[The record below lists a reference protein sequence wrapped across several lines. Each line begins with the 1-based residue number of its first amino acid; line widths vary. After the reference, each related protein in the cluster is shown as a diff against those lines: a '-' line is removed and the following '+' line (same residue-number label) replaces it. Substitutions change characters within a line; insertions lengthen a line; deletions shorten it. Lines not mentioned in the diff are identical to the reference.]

1 METRAKITVKGVVQG
16 VGFRPFIHRLAEEF
30 GLRGWVKN
38 TTAGVVMEV
47 EGGKRNVREF
57 YEEITLRKPP
67 PAQIKEKKIIY
78 QPTRGSQSFTI
89 KESTSHQ
96 KKEVLISPDIAFCHE
111 CLKELRDSSDRRNQ
125 YPFINCTNCGPRFT
139 IIKNLPYDRPLTTMR
154 KFRMCPI
161 CQKEYKDIS
170 WRRYHAEPNACPQ
183 CGPEIELIK
192 SRKSGKKEIGS
203 IRYSGYN
210 FKGLEALQATVELL
224 KKGKIVAIKGL
235 GGFHLACDATNGVAV
250 ERLRKRKGRPYKP
263 FAIMVSDIETA
274 RKHCLVSQQEEELFS
289 GWQKPI
295 ILLKKRKDSKIS
307 DLVAPNNNC
316 LGVMLPYTPLHYL
329 LFRSVSS
336 CLSALVMTSANLS
349 DQPIEINNQEA
360 IDNLSHIA
368 DYFLIHNRDIY
379 NRCDDSIVEIF
390 SREPILIRRA
400 RAYVPSPVE
409 LDSKVASILACGA
422 ELKNTFCL
430 TKENYAFV
438 SQYIGDLKDY
448 KTLQYYEQMLQRFE
462 KLFGIS
468 PKIVA
473 HDLHPDYLSTQYALN
488 ITRRRP
494 KIMRIPVQHHH
505 AHIVSCLAENKVKGR
520 VIGVAFDGI
529 GYGPDGNIWGGEFL
543 VADCR
548 DFQRIAQ
555 LKYLP
560 LPGGDKAVDEPWRM
574 AVSLLVETFGK
585 RIPHIDFTDRWKKK
599 IPIILGMIEKRINS
613 PLTSSMGRFFDG
625 VSSLLGICD
634 VNTYEGQAAM
644 ELESA
649 AQQLSSSSGNLLTQ
663 NYRYEIQEEKGT
675 FIVEP
680 AWIVRG
686 IVEDLQRSVPKSV
699 IAAKFHNS
707 IADIIKE
714 VSLKIKERTGISRVA
729 FSGGVFQNRLLL
741 GLALRKLTERG
752 FICYYQ
758 KKVPSNDGG
767 VSLGQAIIANE
778 IVKKQK
784 RGQSHFLL

>member
-1 METRAKITVKGVVQG
+1 METRAKITVKGIVQG
-16 VGFRPFIHRLAEEF
+16 VGFRPFVHRLAEEF
-30 GLRGWVKN
+30 ELKGSVKN
-38 TTAGVVMEV
+38 TTVGVIIEV
-47 EGGKRNVREF
+47 EGNKRNLKEF
-57 YEEITLRKPP
+57 YDQITIRKPP
-67 PAQIKEKKIIY
+67 PARIKEKKIVY
-78 QPTRGSQSFTI
+78 QGPRGSRSFII

-96 KKEVLISPDIAFCHE
+96 RKEVLISPDIAFCHE
-111 CLKELRDSSDRRNQ
+111 CLKELKDNSDRRHK

-139 IIKNLPYDRPLTTMR
+139 IIKDLPYDRPLTTMR

-161 CQKEYKDIS
+161 CQDEYKDIS
-170 WRRYHAEPNACPQ
+170 RRRYHAEPNACPR
-183 CGPEIELIK
+183 CGPEIKLVK
-192 SRKSGKKEIGS
+192 SRKFERESVGS
-203 IRYSGYN
+203 TTRSEYYL
-210 FKGLEALQATVELL
+210 KGLEVLEATVQLL

-235 GGFHLACDATNGVAV
+235 GGFHFACDATNGVTV
-250 ERLRKRKGRPYKP
+250 KTLRKRKGRPHKP
-263 FAIMVSDIETA
+263 FAIMVSDMETA
-274 RKHCLVSQQEEELFS
+274 KKHCLVSQEEEELLS
-289 GWQKPI
+289 AWQKPI
-295 ILLKKRKDSKIS
+295 VLLKKRKDSKIS
-307 DLVAPNNNC
+307 DLVTPNNNC
-316 LGVMLPYTPLHYL
+316 LGVMLPYTPLHDL
-329 LFRSVSS
+329 LFHSNSS
-336 CLSALVMTSANLS
+336 SPSALVMTSGNLS
-349 DQPIEINNQEA
+349 DQPIEVSNQEA

-368 DYFLIHNRDIY
+368 DYFLMHNRDIY

-390 SREPILIRRA
+390 SGDPILIRRA
-400 RAYVPSPVE
+400 RSYVPSPVE

-448 KTLQYYEQMLQRFE
+448 KTLHYYEKMVGRFE

-468 PKIVA
+468 PKIIA

-505 AHIVSCLAENKVKGR
+505 AHIVSCLVENGVRGK

-529 GYGPDGNIWGGEFL
+529 GYGPDGNVWGGEFL

-548 DFQRIAQ
+548 DFRRIGQ

-560 LPGGDKAVDEPWRM
+560 LPGGDRAVEEPWRM
-574 AVSLLVETFGK
+574 AVSLLVEAFGQ
-585 RIPHIDFTDRWKKK
+585 RIPRIDFTDRWKKK
-599 IPIILGMIEKRINS
+599 VPIILGMIKKKINS

-644 ELESA
+644 ELESVA
-649 AQQLSSSSGNLLTQ
+649 EDLSASSGNLLAQ
-663 NYRYEIQEEKGT
+663 NYRYEIREKEGT

-680 AWIVRG
+680 GWIVKG
-686 IVEDLQRSVPKSV
+686 IVEDLQRSVPTSV
-699 IAAKFHNS
+699 VAAKFHNS
-707 IADIIKE
+707 IANIIKD
-714 VSLKIKERTGISRVA
+714 VSLKIKERIGLRRVA

-741 GLALRKLTERG
+741 GLALRKLTEQG

-758 KKVPSNDGG
+758 RKVPPNDGG
-767 VSLGQAIIANE
+767 ISLGQAIIANE
-778 IVKKQK
+778 IAKK
-784 RGQSHFLL
+784 

>member
-16 VGFRPFIHRLAEEF
+16 VGFRPFVHRLAEEF
-30 GLRGWVKN
+30 RLRGWVKN

-47 EGGKRNVREF
+47 EGRKRNVKEF
-57 YEEITLRKPP
+57 YDEITLRKPP
-67 PAQIKEKKIIY
+67 PAQIKEKKITY
-78 QPTRGSQSFTI
+78 QAPRGTKSFTI
-89 KESTSHQ
+89 KESTSRP
-96 KKEVLISPDIAFCHE
+96 KKEVLISPDIAFCQE
-111 CLKELRDSSDRRNQ
+111 CLKELKNSSNRRHH

-139 IIKNLPYDRPLTTMR
+139 IIKDLPYDRPLTTMK

-161 CQKEYKDIS
+161 CQNEYEDIS
-170 WRRYHAEPNACPQ
+170 WRRYHAQPNACPQ

-192 SRKSGKKEIGS
+192 SRKSIRES
-203 IRYSGYN
+203 IDYQYRL
-210 FKGLEALQATVELL
+210 KRLEALQATVELL

-235 GGFHLACDATNGVAV
+235 GGFHLACDATNSVAV
-250 ERLRKRKGRPYKP
+250 ERLRQRKGRPYKP
-263 FAIMVSDIETA
+263 FAIMVPDIETA
-274 RKHCLVSQQEEELFS
+274 KKHCLVSQQEEKLLS
-289 GWQKPI
+289 DWQKPI
-295 ILLKKRKDSKIS
+295 ILLKKREDSKIS
-307 DLVAPNNNC
+307 DLVTPNNNC

-329 LFRSVSS
+329 LFRSLSS
-336 CLSALVMTSANLS
+336 SPSALVMTSGNLS
-349 DQPIEINNQEA
+349 DQPIEISNQEA

-390 SREPILIRRA
+390 SKEPIHIRRA
-400 RAYVPSPVE
+400 RGYVPFPLE

-430 TKENYAFV
+430 TKENYAFI

-448 KTLQYYEQMLQRFE
+448 KTLQYYEQMLRRFE
-462 KLFGIS
+462 KLFDIT
-468 PKIVA
+468 PEIVT
-473 HDLHPDYLSTQYALN
+473 HDLHPDYLSTQYALDVA
-488 ITRRRP
+488 RRSP
-494 KIMRIPVQHHH
+494 KILRVPVQHHH
-505 AHIVSCLAENKVKGR
+505 AHIVSCLVENKVKQK

-548 DFQRIAQ
+548 DFLRIGQ

-560 LPGGDKAVDEPWRM
+560 LPGGDRAVDEPWRM
-574 AVSLLVETFGK
+574 AVSLLVEAFGK
-585 RIPHIDFTDRWKKK
+585 RVPRIDFTDRWKKK

-644 ELESA
+644 ELESVA
-649 AQQLSSSSGNLLTQ
+649 HQLSSSSGNLLTQ
-663 NYRYEIQEEKGT
+663 KYRYEIQEEKGT

-686 IVEDLQRSVPKSV
+686 IVEDLQKSIPKSI

-707 IADIIKE
+707 IADIIKD
-714 VSLKIKERTGISRVA
+714 VSLKIKKRTGIGRVA
-729 FSGGVFQNRLLL
+729 LSGGVFQNRLLL
-741 GLALRKLTERG
+741 GLTLGKLTERG

-758 KKVPSNDGG
+758 KEIPPNDGG
-767 VSLGQAIIANE
+767 ISLGQAIIANE
-778 IVKKQK
+778 IVKNKIE
-784 RGQSHFLL
+784 R

>member
-16 VGFRPFIHRLAEEF
+16 VGFRPFVHRLAEEF
-30 GLRGWVKN
+30 GLKGWVKN
-38 TTAGVVMEV
+38 TTAGVVIEV
-47 EGGKRNVREF
+47 EGDKRNVREF
-57 YEEITLRKPP
+57 YDEITLRKLS

-78 QPTRGSQSFTI
+78 QAPRGSRSFTI
-89 KESTSHQ
+89 KESTSRQ
-96 KKEVLISPDIAFCHE
+96 KKEVLISPDIAFCQE
-111 CLKELRDSSDRRNQ
+111 CLEELKDSSDRRHY

-139 IIKNLPYDRPLTTMR
+139 IIKDLPYDRPFTTMK
-154 KFRMCPI
+154 KFHMCPI
-161 CQKEYKDIS
+161 CQNEYEDIS
-170 WRRYHAEPNACPQ
+170 RRRYHAQPNACPQ

-192 SRKSGKKEIGS
+192 SRKSGSEPIGS
-203 IRYSGYN
+203 KYYL
-210 FKGLEALQATVELL
+210 KGLEVLEATVELL

-235 GGFHLACDATNGVAV
+235 GGFHLACDATNGFAV
-250 ERLRKRKGRPYKP
+250 QRLRKRKERPYKP
-263 FAIMVSDIETA
+263 FAIMVLDIETA
-274 RKHCLVSQQEEELFS
+274 KKHCLVSQQEKELLS
-289 GWQKPI
+289 HWQKPI
-295 ILLKKRKDSKIS
+295 ILLKKREDSKIS

-329 LFRSVSS
+329 LFRSLSS
-336 CLSALVMTSANLS
+336 PPSALVMTSGNLQ
-349 DQPIEINNQEA
+349 DQPIEISNQEA

-368 DYFLIHNRDIY
+368 DYFLLHNRDIH
-379 NRCDDSIVEIF
+379 NRCDDSIVQVF
-390 SREPILIRRA
+390 SQEPVVIRRA
-400 RAYVPSPVE
+400 RGYVPFPVE
-409 LDSKVASILACGA
+409 LDYKVEAILACGA

-468 PKIVA
+468 PKVVA
-473 HDLHPDYLSTQYALN
+473 HDLHPDYLSTQYALD
-488 ITRRRP
+488 ITRGKP

-505 AHIVSCLAENKVKGR
+505 AHIVSCLVENKVKGK

-548 DFQRIAQ
+548 DFQRIGH

-574 AVSLLVETFGK
+574 AVSLLVEAFGE
-585 RIPHIDFTDRWKKK
+585 RIPRVDFIGRWKEK
-599 IPIILGMIEKRINS
+599 IPIILRMIEKRINS

-644 ELESA
+644 ELESV
-649 AQQLSSSSGNLLTQ
+649 AQDLSSSSGNLLTQ
-663 NYRYEIQEEKGT
+663 KYRYEIQEEKGT
-675 FIVEP
+675 FIVDP

-686 IVEDLQRSVPKSV
+686 IVEDLQKRVTASV
-699 IAAKFHNS
+699 IAYKFHNS

-714 VSLKIKERTGISRVA
+714 VSLKIKERTDISRVA

-758 KKVPSNDGG
+758 KKVPPNDGG
-767 VSLGQAIIANE
+767 ISLGQAIIANE
-778 IVKKQK
+778 IIKKQM
-784 RGQSHFLL
+784 

>member
-1 METRAKITVKGVVQG
+1 METRAKITIKGIVQG
-16 VGFRPFIHRLAEEF
+16 VGFRPFVHKLAEEF

-38 TTAGVVMEV
+38 TPAGVVMEV
-47 EGGKRNVREF
+47 EGGRRNVREF
-57 YEEITLRKPP
+57 YDEITLRKLP
-67 PAQIKEKKIIY
+67 PAQIKEKKIVY
-78 QPTRGSQSFTI
+78 QAPRGYRSFI
-89 KESTSHQ
+89 IRESTSHQ
-96 KKEVLISPDIAFCHE
+96 KKEALISPDIAFCHE
-111 CLKELRDSSDRRNQ
+111 CLKELKDSSDRRHY

-139 IIKNLPYDRPLTTMR
+139 IIKDLPYDRPFTTMK

-161 CQKEYKDIS
+161 CQNEYEDIS
-170 WRRYHAEPNACPQ
+170 RRRYHAQPNACPQ

-192 SRKSGKKEIGS
+192 SRKSGSEPIDS
-203 IRYSGYN
+203 EYYL
-210 FKGLEALQATVELL
+210 KGLEALQATIELL

-250 ERLRKRKGRPYKP
+250 ERLRQRKVRPYKP
-263 FAIMVSDIETA
+263 FAIMVPDIETA
-274 RKHCLVSQQEEELFS
+274 KKYCLVSQQEEELLS
-289 GWQKPI
+289 DWQKPV
-295 ILLKKRKDSKIS
+295 ILLKKREDSKIS

-336 CLSALVMTSANLS
+336 SPSALVMTSANLS
-349 DQPIEINNQEA
+349 DQPIEISNQEA
-360 IDNLSHIA
+360 INNLSHIA
-368 DYFLIHNRDIY
+368 DYFLLHNRDIY

-390 SREPILIRRA
+390 SREPIFIRKA
-400 RAYVPSPVE
+400 RGYVPSPVE

-468 PKIVA
+468 PEIVA
-473 HDLHPDYLSTQYALN
+473 HDLHPDYLSTQYALD

-505 AHIVSCLAENKVKGR
+505 AHIVSCLAENKVKEK

-529 GYGPDGNIWGGEFL
+529 GYGTDGNIWGGEFL
-543 VADCR
+543 VADYG
-548 DFQRIAQ
+548 DFRRIGQ

-560 LPGGDKAVDEPWRM
+560 LPGGDRAVDEPWRM
-574 AVSLLVETFGK
+574 AISLLGEAFGK
-585 RIPHIDFTDRWKKK
+585 RIPRIDFTDRWKKK
-599 IPIILGMIEKRINS
+599 IPIILGMIEKRVNS

-625 VSSLLGICD
+625 VSSILGICD
-634 VNTYEGQAAM
+634 ANTYEGQAAM
-644 ELESA
+644 ELESM

-663 NYRYEIQEEKGT
+663 KYRYEIKEEKGT

-686 IVEDLQRSVPKSV
+686 IVEDLQKRVPASV

-729 FSGGVFQNRLLL
+729 LSGGVFQNRLLL

-758 KKVPSNDGG
+758 KKVPPNDGG
-767 VSLGQAIIANE
+767 ISLGQAIIANE
-778 IVKKQK
+778 IIKKQM
-784 RGQSHFLL
+784 

>member
-16 VGFRPFIHRLAEEF
+16 VGFRPFVRRLAEEF

-38 TTAGVVMEV
+38 TPAGVVMEV
-47 EGGKRNVREF
+47 EGGKRSVKEF
-57 YEEITLRKPP
+57 YDEITLRKPP
-67 PAQIKEKKIIY
+67 PARIKEKKIVY
-78 QPTRGSQSFTI
+78 QAPRGSRSFTI
-89 KESTSHQ
+89 KESTSRQ
-96 KKEVLISPDIAFCHE
+96 KKEVLISPDIAFCQE
-111 CLKELRDSSDRRNQ
+111 CLKEFSDSSDRRHH

-139 IIKNLPYDRPLTTMR
+139 IIKDLPYDRPLTTMK

-161 CQKEYKDIS
+161 CQTEYEDIS
-170 WRRYHAEPNACPQ
+170 CRRYHAEPNACPQ
-183 CGPEIELIK
+183 CGPEMELIK
-192 SRKSGKKEIGS
+192 SEKAGRKSTDSEH
-203 IRYSGYN
+203 N
-210 FKGLEALQATVELL
+210 PKGLEALRVTVELL

-235 GGFHLACDATNGVAV
+235 GGFHLACDATNGIVV
-250 ERLRKRKGRPYKP
+250 QRLRQKKGRPYKP
-263 FAIMVSDIETA
+263 FAVMVPDINTA
-274 RKHCLVSQQEEELFS
+274 KKHCLVSQQEEELLS
-289 GWQKPI
+289 HWQKPI
-295 ILLKKRKDSKIS
+295 VLLKKREHSKIS
-307 DLVAPNNNC
+307 DLVAPNNNS

-329 LFRSVSS
+329 LFRSISS
-336 CLSALVMTSANLS
+336 SPSALVMTSGNLS
-349 DQPIEINNQEA
+349 DQPIEISNQEA
-360 IDNLSHIA
+360 INNLSHIA
-368 DYFLIHNRDIY
+368 DYFLLHNRDIY

-390 SREPILIRRA
+390 STEPILIRRA
-400 RAYVPSPVE
+400 RGYVPSPVE
-409 LDSKVASILACGA
+409 LDSKVESILACGA

-634 VNTYEGQAAM
+634 VNTYEAQAAM

-649 AQQLSSSSGNLLTQ
+649 AQQQSSSSGNLLTQ

-686 IVEDLQRSVPKSV
+686 IVEDLQKRVPTSV
-699 IAAKFHNS
+699 IAYKFHNS
-707 IADIIKE
+707 IADMIKG
-714 VSLKIKERTGISRVA
+714 VSLKIKERTEISRVA

-758 KKVPSNDGG
+758 KKIPPNDGG
-767 VSLGQAIIANE
+767 LSLGQAIIANE
-778 IVKKQK
+778 IVKNKIK
-784 RGQSHFLL
+784 R